1 MFMVLNGFT
10 RTSVF
15 GTMRDMKNPVKTL
28 ADLAALASLSVSLGC
43 MSASAPA
50 SDPPDMAQKYAA
62 ALERID
68 AMCGE
73 LAKKDAEI
81 ADYAKKFRGLS
92 AKFGDMAKRYQD
104 MSERF
109 DAQAKSFQDLSR
121 RYDALSARFQDQER
135 RFNAMT
141 KAHRD
146 EEVENVAALN
156 EISEKLKALNVRAA
170 SLTNKCGR
178 AKCGRVSDSD

>member
-1 MFMVLNGFT
+1 
-10 RTSVF
+10 
-15 GTMRDMKNPVKTL
+15 MRGMKNPVQTL
-28 ADLAALASLSVSLGC
+28 AALAALASLSVSLGC

-50 SDPPDMAQKYAA
+50 SSPPDMAQKYAT

-68 AMCGE
+68 AMRGE

-81 ADYAKKFRGLS
+81 ADYAKKFRDLS
-92 AKFGDMAKRYQD
+92 AKFDDMAKRYQS
-104 MSERF
+104 MGERF
-109 DAQAKSFQDLSR
+109 DAQAKNFQNLSR
-121 RYDALSARFQDQER
+121 RYDALSARFQDQEQ
-135 RFNAMT
+135 RFNAIT

-146 EEVENVAALN
+146 EESENVAALN

-178 AKCGRVSDSD
+178 AKCGKASVSD